1 MSQKLSV
8 FVVLGLIISLAS
20 GCGNEPTYV
29 PKPKGYN
36 RIDFPPHEYRPL
48 NEEHPYTFEVSKH
61 AVVKPDTF
69 ANSEPHWIILSYPDY
84 EALIQFTYKPLDG
97 HPEKL
102 SKHIDD
108 AFKLAAKHHV
118 KATSQREQI
127 IELANGKRAI
137 TIEIEGEVP
146 SHFQFY
152 VTDTTN
158 HYLRG
163 AVYLMEPTLNDSL
176 KPVVDYL
183 KEDCLHLLETL
194 TWKPS

>member
-1 MSQKLSV
+1 MNQKNVVLA
-8 FVVLGLIISLAS
+8 VLGLLVSFLY
-20 GCGNEPTYV
+20 GCGNEQTYV

-36 RIDFPPHEYRPL
+36 RIDFPPHEYQL
-48 NEEHPYTFEVSKH
+48 LKEDHPYTFEYSKH

-69 ANSEPHWIILSYPDY
+69 ANAEPHWIFISYPDY
-84 EALIQFTYKPLDG
+84 NALIQFTYKPLDG
-97 HPEKL
+97 SPQKL

-127 IELANGKRAI
+127 IELENGKRAT

-152 VTDTTN
+152 ITDTTN

-163 AVYLMEPTLNDSL
+163 ALYLMEPTLNDSL
-176 KPVVDYL
+176 RPVIDYM

-194 TWKPS
+194 TWKP